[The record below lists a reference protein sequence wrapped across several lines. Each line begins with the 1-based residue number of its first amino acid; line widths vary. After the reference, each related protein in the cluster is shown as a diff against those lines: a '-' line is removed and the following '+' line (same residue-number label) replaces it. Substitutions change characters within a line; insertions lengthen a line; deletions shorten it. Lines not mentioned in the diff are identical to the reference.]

1 MVPVDKDIALKAQIL
16 QTSGLVGLKPPDAVH
31 LASAQRANVSELNTF
46 DKRLLDLDGMIAG
59 IGGNVI
65 KICKPGEG
73 KSLGGLFEG
82 NNDE

>member
-46 DKRLLDLDGMIAG
+46 DKRLLD
-59 IGGNVI
+59 
-65 KICKPGEG
+65 
-73 KSLGGLFEG
+73 
-82 NNDE
+82 